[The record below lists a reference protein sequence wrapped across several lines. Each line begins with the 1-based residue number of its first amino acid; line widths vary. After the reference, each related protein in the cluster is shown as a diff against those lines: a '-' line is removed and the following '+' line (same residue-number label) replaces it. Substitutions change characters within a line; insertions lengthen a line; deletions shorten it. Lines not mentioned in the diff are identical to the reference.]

1 MYKFVVS
8 IFFFCIAITGA
19 ARADTWLFA
28 AAACPPWKEIP
39 DKPDETKAMAAACA
53 LDVAN
58 IVDAFQPLWQ
68 IPDNKIIQLVD
79 AQATG
84 PNISKALGL
93 LAQQAKPDDRVI
105 LYINTHGGA
114 IDALYAGYQTKDE
127 VLAWYTDEEPTD
139 FKAATQDGRWMT
151 VRALRDKI
159 NMIAA
164 EEIILIIEACHAA
177 FSLDDFINNVHD
189 GIGGRGEDWPGR
201 EAVLFSAHA
210 NQIANFTPDHSKALF
225 TDTFASILRSGDKNT
240 FLDAFEAARM
250 STHRKVREN
259 CAKDHTH
266 KELVQGWS
274 SYKLMC
280 TQMPQSWDPF
290 GLLDDISVKT
300 AKSFGSR

>member
-1 MYKFVVS
+1 MYKLVVL
-8 IFFFCIAITGA
+8 ICLFCMAITGA

-39 DKPDETKAMAAACA
+39 DKPDETKAMAEACA
-53 LDVAN
+53 QDVAD
-58 IVDAFQPLWQ
+58 IVGAFQPLWQ
-68 IPDNKIIQLVD
+68 IADNKIIQLVD
-79 AQATG
+79 TDATG
-84 PNISKALGL
+84 PKISQALDD
-93 LAQQAKPDDRVI
+93 LAQQAKPDDRVVI
-105 LYINTHGGA
+105 YINTHGGA
-114 IDALYAGYQTKDE
+114 IDALYAGYSAKDE
-127 VLAWYTDEEPTD
+127 VLAWYTEDEPKD
-139 FKAATQDGRWMT
+139 PAAATQDGRWMT

-159 NMIAA
+159 NRIAA

-177 FSLDDFINNVHD
+177 FALNDFINNVHD

-210 NQIANFTPDHSKALF
+210 NQIANFTPDHRKALF
-225 TDTFASILRSGDKNT
+225 TDTFASILRSGDNDT
-240 FLDAFEAARM
+240 LFDAFEAARV
-250 STHRKVREN
+250 STHRTVREN
-259 CAKDHTH
+259 CSKDHTH

-290 GLLDDISVKT
+290 GLLDDISINS